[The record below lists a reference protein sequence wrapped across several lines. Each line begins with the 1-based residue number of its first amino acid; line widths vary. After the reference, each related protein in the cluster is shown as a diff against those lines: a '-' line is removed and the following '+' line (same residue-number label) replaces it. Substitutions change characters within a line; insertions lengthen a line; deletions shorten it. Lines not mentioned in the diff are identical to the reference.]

1 LKFTVVGAGAIG
13 GTIGA
18 FMVREGEEVEFVDSA
33 SDHVAVMRA
42 QGLSVEGARGSFT
55 VPVVACSPEE
65 LRGPLEVVL
74 LAVKAQ
80 HTESAVRGI
89 LPQIG
94 DRTVLVSLQ
103 NGLCEPIIARL
114 VGKERTIGGFINIS
128 ADYLEPGRLFYG
140 GPGAFCIGALDG
152 TISKRAE
159 EIAVHLSHCVPVTV
173 TSNVQ
178 GFLWSKLGYSNMLY
192 ATALVDEPMAD
203 VIDQHRELMVELAA
217 EIYQVAHAEGVVLES
232 FEHLAP
238 SLVYP
243 RSKANSPQLKHAL
256 DAMLED
262 FRGNL
267 KTKSG
272 VWRDLAVRHRKT
284 EVDYHSGL
292 VLVIGD
298 RHGLQLPLTR
308 QVVRMIHEI
317 EDGQRQM
324 SPGNIDLLESI
335 RARHKVDQP
344 VAETSRR
351 RKT

>member
-1 LKFTVVGAGAIG
+1 MKFTVVGAGAIG

-18 FMVREGEEVEFVDSA
+18 FMVREGEDVEFVDSA
-33 SDHVAVMRA
+33 SDHVAAMRA
-42 QGLSVEGARGSFT
+42 EGLSVEGAEGSFT
-55 VPVVACSPEE
+55 VPVVAWSPEE

-80 HTESAVRGI
+80 HTESAVRSI
-89 LPQIG
+89 LPQIDDG
-94 DRTVLVSLQ
+94 TVLVSLQ

-114 VGKERTIGGFINIS
+114 IGKERTIGGFINIS
-128 ADYLEPGRLFYG
+128 ADYLEPRRLFYG
-140 GPGAFCIGALDG
+140 GPGAFYIGDLDG
-152 TISKRAE
+152 TITKRVE
-159 EIAVHLSHCVPVTV
+159 EIAVHLSHCVPVKV

-178 GFLWSKLGYSNMLY
+178 GYLWSKLGYSNMLY
-192 ATALVDEPMAD
+192 ATALVDEPMAE

-243 RSKANSPQLKHAL
+243 RTKAPSTELKHAL
-256 DAMLED
+256 DAMLVD
-262 FRGNL
+262 FRRNL

-324 SPGNIDLLESI
+324 SPGNIGLLESI
-335 RARHKVDQP
+335 RARRRADQA
-344 VAETSRR
+344 VAEPSRR